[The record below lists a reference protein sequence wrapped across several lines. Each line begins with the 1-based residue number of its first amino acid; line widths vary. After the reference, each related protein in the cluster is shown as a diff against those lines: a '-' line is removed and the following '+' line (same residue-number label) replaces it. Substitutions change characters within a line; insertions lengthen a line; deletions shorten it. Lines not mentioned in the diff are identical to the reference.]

1 MIKSF
6 KDKGLENC
14 YLFNNCGKIKKDL
27 QRRVLMKL
35 EWIDA
40 ATCIDDLKNPPGN
53 KLHDLKGEYL
63 GFSTISVNSVWRLI
77 FRFVDGDAH
86 DVQLVQYH

>member
-1 MIKSF
+1 MNF
-6 KDKGLENC
+6 KDKELEKC
-14 YLFNNCGKIKKDL
+14 YLYNNCGKIKTDL

-40 ATCIDDLKNPPGN
+40 ATCTEDLRSPPSN

-63 GFSTISVNSVWRLI
+63 GFSTISVSGTWRLI
-77 FRFVDGDAH
+77 FKFVNGNAY